1 MAVESKVE
9 ENGTVIEKGDL
20 KLILDSPSAPL
31 RNGTDNLILAWANE
45 SLEQLVEIRSRR
57 FNEDPAV
64 APDRN
69 GPVTPTVSPS
79 LLRDPVHLAQ
89 LREGAC

>member
-45 SLEQLVEIRSRR
+45 SLE
-57 FNEDPAV
+57 
-64 APDRN
+64 
-69 GPVTPTVSPS
+69 
-79 LLRDPVHLAQ
+79 
-89 LREGAC
+89 

>member
-1 MAVESKVE
+1 MIDNTRGLVNRRDMGASQGGV
-9 ENGTVIEKGDL
+9 
-20 KLILDSPSAPL
+20 L
-31 RNGTDNLILAWANE
+31 RLFGWQNLILAWANE

-64 APDRN
+64 TPDRN

>member
-1 MAVESKVE
+1 MRIYACGGGCHEYQYEMAVESKVE

-45 SLEQLVEIRSRR
+45 SLE
-57 FNEDPAV
+57 
-64 APDRN
+64 
-69 GPVTPTVSPS
+69 
-79 LLRDPVHLAQ
+79 
-89 LREGAC
+89 